1 MFEWAANDDDKPW
14 KRWALAG
21 FALFVIVGLV
31 LKWNAI
37 QGLALSDTDDNLRLA
52 QVRDWLAGQG
62 WYDLRQYRMEPPE
75 GANIHWS
82 RIPDLPIAGLILLLS
97 PLLGSGVAEQVAVT
111 VAPLIPAL
119 ILIFA
124 IAVVTRRLVA
134 KGAWPIALIAV
145 LMASSVSAQ
154 LMPLRID
161 HHGWQLAMLALVM
174 AGFTDPRPA
183 RGGAIMGLAIA
194 CSLAIGLE
202 MIIFIALMGAASV
215 IGWIFFIGERQRLI
229 ALGAA
234 TAGGCA
240 LFYLLFASEANRQ
253 MVCDALSPVWLADAL
268 VGGAL
273 LVAIA
278 WKAPRDWR
286 WRLGLAAGAGLLI
299 AAFHALAFPDCLTRL
314 EGVSDEADRLWLSRV
329 TEAKPI
335 SSQSAKMMTTAL
347 FLPVVALVGY
357 ALLWRRGGAQ
367 RRRMAL
373 GMGVAMLVAVA
384 LMFWQTR
391 LASAAQLLAVPG
403 AAGLLV
409 VLLPW
414 LEKSTSPLVRVVG
427 ISFAFVAAT
436 GALPILLGDYLPG
449 GDDKKAEGEKP
460 KNALAG
466 LTRQHCGTREAMAPL
481 AALPKGHV
489 YTFIDMAPRVL
500 VMTHHTTVTGP
511 YHRNHAAIVENIETL
526 RAPPEEARARM
537 TTAGADY
544 LLVCKGQAGPMGK
557 GVNRQGIAWQLIEGE
572 RFDWLEPVATAD
584 DNPNLLFRLV
594 PGSSG

>member
-1 MFEWAANDDDKPW
+1 MFEWAASETERPW
-14 KRWALAG
+14 KRWALLG
-21 FALFVIVGLV
+21 FALFVIIALV
-31 LKWNAI
+31 MKWNAI
-37 QGLALSDTDDNLRLA
+37 QGLGLSDTDDNLRLA

-62 WYDLRQYRMEPPE
+62 WYDLRQYRMESPE

-82 RIPDLPIAGLILLLS
+82 RIPDLPIAGLILLLT
-97 PLLGSGVAEQVAVT
+97 PLLGAGVAEKIAVT
-111 VAPLIPAL
+111 IAPLIPAVV
-119 ILIFA
+119 LIFA
-124 IAVVTRRLVA
+124 VATVTRRLVA
-134 KGAWPIALIAV
+134 KGAWPIALLAV

-174 AGFTDPRPA
+174 AGFTDPKPA
-183 RGGAIMGLAIA
+183 RGGTIMGLAIA

-240 LFYLLFASEANRQ
+240 LFYLLFGSDVNRQ
-253 MVCDALSPVWLADAL
+253 MVCDALSPVWLSDAL

-286 WRLGLAAGAGLLI
+286 WRLGLAAGAGLVI

-314 EGVSDEADRLWLSRV
+314 EGVSDDAYRLWLSRV
-329 TEAKPI
+329 TEAQPI
-335 SSQSAKMMTTAL
+335 TDQSPKMMLTAL
-347 FLPVVALVGY
+347 FLPVVALAGY
-357 ALLWRRGGAQ
+357 FLLLKRGGVERQ
-367 RRRMAL
+367 RMAL
-373 GMGVAMLVAVA
+373 GMGAAMLVAVA

-391 LASAAQLLAVPG
+391 LASAAQLLAIPG

-409 VLLPW
+409 VLLPK
-414 LEKSTSPLVRVVG
+414 LEQSTSPLVRVVG
-427 ISFAFVAAT
+427 ISFAFIAAT
-436 GALPILLGDYLPG
+436 GALPILISDYLPKG
-449 GDDKKAEGEKP
+449 EREKEGA
-460 KNALAG
+460 KNELAG
-466 LTRQHCGTREAMAPL
+466 LTRQQCGTEEAMAPL
-481 AALPKGHV
+481 AALPAGHV

-500 VMTHHTTVTGP
+500 VMTHHSTVTGP
-511 YHRNHAAIVENIETL
+511 YHRNHQAIVDNIQTL
-526 RAPPEEARARM
+526 RAPAEEARTRLA
-537 TTAGADY
+537 AWGADY
-544 LLVCKGQAGPMGK
+544 LLICKGQAGPMGK
-557 GVNRQGIAWQLIEGE
+557 GKDKQGIAWQLIQGAEY
-572 RFDWLEPVATAD
+572 DWLEPVETGPK
-584 DNPNLLFRLV
+584 NPNLVFRIV